1 MIITNETSY
10 FIPKKEK
17 ATSDQKWPFKINY
30 LKLIF
35 LLKKTP
41 IFAPEFRPYIMNCKK
56 RKIAGYILSG
66 LVTLIFVATGAMK
79 FTGGEQNV
87 KMAELVGGQTTLF
100 ILGGLQLLFALLFW
114 ISRTAVVGFLLM
126 ACYMAG
132 AMATHLVIKEP
143 FGLQAGIETL
153 IWVAGF
159 VRFPELTQRLCPC
172 NNCKQ

>member
-1 MIITNETSY
+1 MHQNL
-10 FIPKKEK
+10 
-17 ATSDQKWPFKINY
+17 NH
-30 LKLIF
+30 
-35 LLKKTP
+35 
-41 IFAPEFRPYIMNCKK
+41 YIMNCKK

-114 ISRTAVVGFLLM
+114 IPRTAIVGFLLM

-172 NNCKQ
+172 NNCK

>member
-1 MIITNETSY
+1 M
-10 FIPKKEK
+10 
-17 ATSDQKWPFKINY
+17 SDQRNFEFNY

-41 IFAPEFRPYIMNCKK
+41 IFAPEFRSYIMNCKK
-56 RKIAGYILSG
+56 RKIASYILSG

-114 ISRTAVVGFLLM
+114 IPRTAVVGFLLM

-132 AMATHLVIKEP
+132 AIATHLVIKEP

-153 IWVAGF
+153 IWVTGF

-172 NNCKQ
+172 NNCEQ

>member
-1 MIITNETSY
+1 M
-10 FIPKKEK
+10 
-17 ATSDQKWPFKINY
+17 SDQRNFEFNY

-41 IFAPEFRPYIMNCKK
+41 IFAPEFRSYIMNCKK

-100 ILGGLQLLFALLFW
+100 ILGGLQLLFSLLFW
-114 ISRTAVVGFLLM
+114 IPRTKVVGFLLM

-153 IWVAGF
+153 IWVTGF
-159 VRFPELTQRLCPC
+159 VRFPELAQRLCPC

>member
-1 MIITNETSY
+1 
-10 FIPKKEK
+10 
-17 ATSDQKWPFKINY
+17 
-30 LKLIF
+30 
-35 LLKKTP
+35 
-41 IFAPEFRPYIMNCKK
+41 MNCKK

-79 FTGGEQNV
+79 FTGGEQNIQT
-87 KMAELVGGQTTLF
+87 AELVGGKNILY

-114 ISRTAVVGFLLM
+114 IPRTAVVG

-132 AMATHLVIKEP
+132 AMATHLVIKES
-143 FGLQAGIETL
+143 FVLQTGIETF
-153 IWVAGF
+153 IWVTGF

>member
-1 MIITNETSY
+1 M
-10 FIPKKEK
+10 
-17 ATSDQKWPFKINY
+17 SDQRNFEFNY

-35 LLKKTP
+35 FLKKTP
-41 IFAPEFRPYIMNCKK
+41 IFAPEFRSYIMNCKK

-114 ISRTAVVGFLLM
+114 IPRTAVVGFLLM

-153 IWVAGF
+153 IWVTGF

>member
-41 IFAPEFRPYIMNCKK
+41 IFAPEFRSYIMNCKK

>member
-1 MIITNETSY
+1 M
-10 FIPKKEK
+10 
-17 ATSDQKWPFKINY
+17 SDQRNFEFNY

-41 IFAPEFRPYIMNCKK
+41 IFAPEFRSYIMNCKK

-87 KMAELVGGQTTLF
+87 KMAELVGGQRTLF

-114 ISRTAVVGFLLM
+114 IPRTAVVGFLLM

-132 AMATHLVIKEP
+132 AMATHLVIKES
-143 FGLQAGIETL
+143 FVLQTGIETL
-153 IWVAGF
+153 IWVTGF